1 MTPAQL
7 LSLSAVRYQQA
18 VNNMLEF
25 WVIGGQCKNCSHQS
39 DIKQLI
45 KQQMVMVK
53 EVKAL
58 VKN

>member
-7 LSLSAVRYQQA
+7 LSLSAVRYQQT

-45 KQQMVMVK
+45 KQQIVTSK
-53 EVKAL
+53 E
-58 VKN
+58 